1 VRARVSYDEFGL
13 LRENATELG
22 LSGDDLPP
30 VRRVRVPVDADRALS
45 ALVWGDAERPDAE
58 PELVLLHG
66 GAQNAHTWD
75 SVLLA
80 LGRPA
85 VAIDLPG
92 HGHSDAA
99 TPGGMVVPDAIAADV
114 AVVVRALAPGAAVV
128 VGMSLGGLGAI
139 ALAANGPELVRSLVL
154 VDATPAANRERT
166 KGIISFI
173 TGPATFASFDEML
186 ERTIEHNPRRSVSA
200 LRRGVLHNA
209 LQREDG
215 TWVWRYRRFDDSSP
229 FDVGVRFDGLWD
241 KLGSVTVPVMLV
253 RGMQPDSAV
262 ADDDEVEVA
271 RRVPHAR
278 IERVPSAGHNVQG
291 EAPLELAALLE
302 DFVSRPG
309 STTRED

>member
-1 VRARVSYDEFGL
+1 
-13 LRENATELG
+13 
-22 LSGDDLPP
+22 
-30 VRRVRVPVDADRALS
+30 
-45 ALVWGDAERPDAE
+45 
-58 PELVLLHG
+58 
-66 GAQNAHTWD
+66 
-75 SVLLA
+75 
-80 LGRPA
+80 
-85 VAIDLPG
+85 
-92 HGHSDAA
+92 
-99 TPGGMVVPDAIAADV
+99 
-114 AVVVRALAPGAAVV
+114 
-128 VGMSLGGLGAI
+128 MSLGGLGAI
-139 ALAANGPELVRSLVL
+139 ALAANRPELVRSLVL

-186 ERTIEHNPRRSVSA
+186 ERTIQHNPRRSVSA

-271 RRVPHAR
+271 RRVPHTR

-309 STTRED
+309 SVTRED